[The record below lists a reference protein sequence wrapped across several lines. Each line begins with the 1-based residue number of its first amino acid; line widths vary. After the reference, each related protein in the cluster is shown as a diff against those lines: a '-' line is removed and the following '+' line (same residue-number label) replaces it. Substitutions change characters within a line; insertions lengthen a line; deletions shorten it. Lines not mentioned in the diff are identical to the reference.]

1 MDLNNFKRSLLH
13 IYSKFPG
20 FEKSINNVSK
30 EYLLFL
36 YLHLTDG
43 IKIIITYKPTINKD
57 ILHIKNI
64 NCDKQ
69 YCKVL
74 IMMMKLK
81 Y

>member
-13 IYSKFPG
+13 IYSKFPE
-20 FEKSINNVSK
+20 FKKSINNVSK

-36 YLHLTDG
+36 YFHLTDG
-43 IKIIITYKPTINKD
+43 IKIIITDNPTINKD

-64 NCDKQ
+64 TCDKQ

-74 IMMMKLK
+74 IMMKLK

>member
-13 IYSKFPG
+13 IYSKFPE

-43 IKIIITYKPTINKD
+43 IKIIITDKTTINKD

-64 NCDKQ
+64 NCNK
-69 YCKVL
+69 K
-74 IMMMKLK
+74 
-81 Y
+81 